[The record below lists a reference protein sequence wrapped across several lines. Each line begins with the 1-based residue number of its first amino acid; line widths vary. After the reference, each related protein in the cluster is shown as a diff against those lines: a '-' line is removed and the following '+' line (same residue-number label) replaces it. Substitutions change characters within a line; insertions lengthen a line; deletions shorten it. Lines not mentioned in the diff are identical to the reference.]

1 MKVNNCL
8 YTVSLYLWLSSKTI
22 ELPSWSDTFRKENK
36 HMPIIMFYILSKIYT
51 NHLAKKLSLSLLIM
65 WKHPQGSYEQK
76 LHSYVFVTQLFYYHQ
91 IFHSTLIL
99 GSLQMKSSL
108 AWRWLSTSLLF
119 CRLCTSAVSL
129 MPPLDP
135 SRPWSLYSCGW
146 KPTPQTTP
154 PVRYSIRPWYIL
166 MLFSGHLTSLC
177 RRAKGWRKTVNHRV
191 VERAGAITDRHM
203 DFRWGKSSPWTGPYL
218 GNDTGICRCVDRRV
232 SPLTPTQHALTG
244 LPL

>member
-1 MKVNNCL
+1 
-8 YTVSLYLWLSSKTI
+8 
-22 ELPSWSDTFRKENK
+22 
-36 HMPIIMFYILSKIYT
+36 MFYILSKIDT
-51 NHLAKKLSLSLLIM
+51 NHLAKKWSLSLLIM
-65 WKHPQGSYEQK
+65 WKHPKGSYEQK
-76 LHSYVFVTQLFYYHQ
+76 LHSYVLCILLSSDISFNINLWFTPNEI
-91 IFHSTLIL
+91 IFS
-99 GSLQMKSSL
+99 MKTAFHFS
-108 AWRWLSTSLLF
+108 SLLF
-119 CRLCTSAVSL
+119 SRLCTSAVSL

-177 RRAKGWRKTVNHRV
+177 RRAKDWRKTVNHGV
-191 VERAGAITDRHM
+191 EERAGAITDRHM